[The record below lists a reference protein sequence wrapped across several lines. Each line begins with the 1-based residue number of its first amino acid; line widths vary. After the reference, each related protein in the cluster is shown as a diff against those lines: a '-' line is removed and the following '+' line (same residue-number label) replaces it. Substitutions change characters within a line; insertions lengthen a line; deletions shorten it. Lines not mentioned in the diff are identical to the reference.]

1 MTFGPS
7 PSTFRTTPTVIFGR
21 GAIRELPD
29 QLRRAGAGRVLVVTD
44 PGVAA
49 CGALEQVES
58 LLRDAG
64 ISYGT
69 YTGVVP
75 EPSSPSVDACAE
87 AIRADGADVVVGLG
101 GGSAMDTSQIA
112 ACLVTNGGTTEDWLG
127 VEVLEKPGIPTISVP
142 TTAGTASELTGNA
155 VIVLA
160 DRSNKMAVV
169 SPYIYPRAAVVDP
182 ALTDTVPPDITA
194 ATGMDAFCHATESFI
209 SVKATPH
216 TRLYAVEAMRRVVEY
231 LPRAVADGGDTEAR
245 DELAYAC
252 VMAGYT
258 LANAGTI
265 IVHAMAHA
273 IGAWAKIPHGVANT
287 LCLLP
292 VMGFCAERV
301 PALVGGMA
309 EPLGAAHG
317 ADDADRAQAAVDAMR
332 HLIDAVGLST
342 RLSDAGV
349 PRAWLP
355 DVARITHGTRRLMDQ
370 SPAQPT
376 EAELVAMLEAVY

>member
-29 QLRRAGAGRVLVVTD
+29 QLRRAGARRVLVVTD

-49 CGALEQVES
+49 CGALAQVES

-64 ISYGT
+64 LSYGT

-75 EPSSPSVDACAE
+75 EPPSPSVDACAE
-87 AIRADGADVVVGLG
+87 AIRAAGADVVVGLG

-127 VEVLEKPGIPTISVP
+127 VEILEKPGIPTISVP

-169 SPYIYPRAAVVDP
+169 SPYIYPKAAVVDP
-182 ALTDTVPPDITA
+182 ALTDTVPPEITA

-216 TRLYAVEAMRRVVEY
+216 TRLYAIEAMRRVVEF

-309 EPLGAAHG
+309 EPLGAANG
-317 ADDADRAQAAVDAMR
+317 AADADRAQAAVDAMR
-332 HLIDAVGLST
+332 QLIDAVGLST

-355 DVARITHGTRRLMDQ
+355 EAARITHGTRRLMDQ

>member
-75 EPSSPSVDACAE
+75 EPPSPSVDACAE

-127 VEVLEKPGIPTISVP
+127 VELLEKPGIPTISVP

-169 SPYIYPRAAVVDP
+169 SPYIYPRAAVVDS
-182 ALTDTVPPDITA
+182 ALTDTVPPEITA

>member
-44 PGVAA
+44 SGVAA

-75 EPSSPSVDACAE
+75 EPPSPSVDACAE

-127 VEVLEKPGIPTISVP
+127 VELLEKPGIPTISVP

-169 SPYIYPRAAVVDP
+169 SPYIYPRAAVVDS
-182 ALTDTVPPDITA
+182 ALTDTVPPEITA

-355 DVARITHGTRRLMDQ
+355 EVARITHGTRRLMDQ

>member
-7 PSTFRTTPTVIFGR
+7 PSTFRTTPTLVFGR

-29 QLRRAGAGRVLVVTD
+29 QLRRAGAGRVLIVTD

-49 CGALEQVES
+49 CGILAQVEE
-58 LLRDAG
+58 LLNDAG
-64 ISYGT
+64 ISHGA

-75 EPSSPSVDACAE
+75 EPPSPSVDACAE
-87 AIRADGADVVVGLG
+87 AIKADGADVVVGLG

-112 ACLVTNGGTTEDWLG
+112 ACLVTNGGMTEDWLG
-127 VEVLEKPGIPTISVP
+127 VEILEKPGIPTISVP

-155 VIVLA
+155 VVVLA
-160 DRSNKMAVV
+160 DQSNKMSVV
-169 SPYIYPRAAVVDP
+169 SPYIYPQAAIVDP
-182 ALTDTVPPDITA
+182 ALTDSVPPAVTA

-209 SVKATPH
+209 SVRATPH
-216 TRLYAVEAMRRVVEY
+216 TRLYAAESMRRVVKY

-273 IGAWAKIPHGVANT
+273 IGAWAKIPHGAANT

-309 EPLGAAHG
+309 EPLGAPNG
-317 ADDADRAQAAVDAMR
+317 ADDADRAQATLDAMR
-332 HLIDAVGLST
+332 GLIDAVGLST
-342 RLSDAGV
+342 RLGEAGV
-349 PRAWLP
+349 QRDWLP
-355 DVARITHGTRRLMDQ
+355 EVARVTHGSRRLMDQ

-376 EAELVAMLEAVY
+376 EAEILAMLEAAY